1 MSRLAVITPLAGV
14 LLGGFVVPANA
25 QVSKPLPIV
34 AAENFYGDIAKQV
47 GGAHVTVTSILSSP
61 DQDPHL
67 FEASPSVAR
76 NLSAAGIVIYNG
88 IGYDPWVEK
97 LLAASRRPDRKAIV
111 VAELIGKKSGDN
123 PHVWYDPAT
132 MLALAKTLADSLST
146 ADPAHAADYAR
157 NLATFQHSMEPV
169 TAKIA
174 ALRSRLAGTPVTATE
189 PVFGYMF
196 DALGMTIRNQPF
208 QLAVM
213 NNTEPGASDIVAF
226 ENDLK
231 THQVKLLVYNSQA
244 SSPVA
249 ARMERIARASH
260 VAVVGAAETEPAGKQ
275 YQAWITSEL
284 DAVDRALPK

>member
-1 MSRLAVITPLAGV
+1 MSKLAVITPLAGV

-25 QVSKPLPIV
+25 QASKLLPIV
-34 AAENFYGDIAKQV
+34 AAENFYGDVAKQV

-111 VAELIGKKSGDN
+111 VAELIGKKPGDN

-132 MLALAKTLADSLST
+132 MLALARTLADSLSA
-146 ADPAHAADYAR
+146 ADPAHAADYTR
-157 NLATFQHSMEPV
+157 NLAAFQHSMEPV

-189 PVFGYMF
+189 PVFGYML

-260 VAVVGAAETEPAGKQ
+260 VAVVGVAETEPAGKQ
-275 YQAWITSEL
+275 YQTWMTSEL